1 MVIGAYRLA
10 PLDPPYDVVQLKED
24 PVLVEE
30 GHILRFALV
39 DVILALP
46 VELQRHIEHG
56 ICEEDLRVSLALL
69 QHLVVLRH
77 HLQGADI
84 VEEGV
89 AEYRIQ
95 HGVQRGG
102 FAITLRLP
110 SIALLG
116 IQDSHQ
122 RGADPVNL
130 MQGKFHKPIGGRVE
144 QVVLARDADHLG
156 EVDASRIAA
165 AVQARPH
172 PAVREGVRIKPP
184 GRHASPN
191 RPQLVLVIQ
200 RPIRVPLYRLEEGL
214 EVRFVAELPQE
225 DELLKQRLA
234 ILVGLLVNVRRG
246 ARVVKEQRSAPCG
259 KLLGELDVI
268 VFIANLERDD
278 FEL

>member
-1 MVIGAYRLA
+1 MRRRSASI
-10 PLDPPYDVVQLKED
+10 
-24 PVLVEE
+24 
-30 GHILRFALV
+30 
-39 DVILALP
+39 
-46 VELQRHIEHG
+46 
-56 ICEEDLRVSLALL
+56 LALL

-156 EVDASRIAA
+156 R
-165 AVQARPH
+165 
-172 PAVREGVRIKPP
+172 
-184 GRHASPN
+184 
-191 RPQLVLVIQ
+191 
-200 RPIRVPLYRLEEGL
+200 
-214 EVRFVAELPQE
+214 
-225 DELLKQRLA
+225 
-234 ILVGLLVNVRRG
+234 
-246 ARVVKEQRSAPCG
+246 
-259 KLLGELDVI
+259 
-268 VFIANLERDD
+268 
-278 FEL
+278 